1 MAGCGSGSGYGGSSS
16 NASATTSAP
25 AGSGAVAVKATGSLG
40 MVLVDGQGH
49 TLYMFQRDTAG
60 MSNCTGACAS
70 NWPPAGGTPKPGSGV
85 AKAGLKSIKRPDGT
99 RQLAYAGHPLYRFSG
114 DTAAG
119 DTNGEGQNAFGG
131 SWYAVTASGTAAKQA
146 ASSSGGGGGS
156 DYSGGG
162 Y

>member
-1 MAGCGSGSGYGGSSS
+1 
-16 NASATTSAP
+16 
-25 AGSGAVAVKATGSLG
+25 VKATGDLG
-40 MVLVDGQGH
+40 KVLVDGRGR
-49 TLYMFQRDTAG
+49 TLYMFGRDSAG
-60 MSNCTGACAS
+60 KSNCTGACAA

-85 AKAGLKSIKRPDGT
+85 AKGSLKSIKRPDGS

-131 SWYAVTASGTAAKQA
+131 TWNAVAASGAAAKQA
-146 ASSSGGGGGS
+146 AGSGAAT
-156 DYSGGG
+156 YSGGG